1 MKKTFKNILSLAI
14 AAVMSVSFV
23 TSAFAA
29 ESVSK
34 KTTFGSAEAK
44 VENYVGTLKGLNIT
58 IDGEKVTEIMV
69 VRETPNSQLSVS
81 ITGADSL
88 YSNAFASVYTCKDGK
103 TFVKGDQAAMGTG
116 DSKSTNVTYA
126 LNGLVGTKVN
136 YYNDAAVSDPA
147 MVKNAPVV
155 ADFGYMLIITP
166 QQENNLAT
174 KGYLSEFDKYV
185 SPGLADMLASSN
197 SSEAVKSSEP
207 TKDEVMKYFTKN
219 VLHLGQ

>member
-1 MKKTFKNILSLAI
+1 MKKTFKNILSIAI

-29 ESVSK
+29 ETITK

-44 VENYVGTLKGLNIT
+44 VENYVGTLKGLDIT
-58 IDGEKVTEIMV
+58 IDGQKVTEVMV
-69 VRETPNSQLSVS
+69 VRETPNPQLSVS

-88 YSNAFASVYTCKDGK
+88 YSNAFSSVYTCKDGK
-103 TFVKGDQAAMGTG
+103 NFVKGDQAAMGTG
-116 DSKSTNVTYA
+116 DSKSTNVVYA

-136 YYNDAAVSDPA
+136 YYNDANVSDPA
-147 MVKNAPVV
+147 KVKNAPVV
-155 ADFGYMLIITP
+155 ADFGYMLIVTA
-166 QQENNLAT
+166 QQEKNLVE

-185 SPGLADMLASSN
+185 YPGLANMLVSSK
-197 SSEAVKSSEP
+197 SADTKSSEP
-207 TKDEVMKYFTKN
+207 SKDEIMKNFTKN